1 MMRPGLLASTLLF
14 LATSAC
20 DEVDALGP
28 DAGTD
33 AMVAG
38 DAGGP
43 GAAPVVAPMA
53 VVAQDLPTAP
63 ALIELTELSGQLG
76 LVVGRGAGTAH
87 GRIDVLATDEAGATR
102 LRRAHRATD
111 GDAVTVGQV
120 VTLIEDSG
128 ARCAAT
134 VTRLVEVAAF
144 VPDPAHGRRSKA
156 TLWRIALERDA
167 VTVVA
172 ELASPC
178 AAPIAADE
186 SNDDRVATAPVD
198 ADQDS
203 PVAVDALARLRA
215 LPRFAAAQAAYRA
228 EPYNY
233 DPDRPDW
240 SEGADT
246 RVTEFVL
253 AGRAYVTAAL
263 ERTGWCGDFG
273 AAMFAVW
280 QRQPDGALRLILD
293 TDAQPAGYD
302 LAFDVDHD
310 GVPELASLPQ
320 SETVYETIEDEGC
333 AC

>member
-1 MMRPGLLASTLLF
+1 VS
-14 LATSAC
+14 
-20 DEVDALGP
+20 
-28 DAGTD
+28 
-33 AMVAG
+33 
-38 DAGGP
+38 
-43 GAAPVVAPMA
+43 
-53 VVAQDLPTAP
+53 
-63 ALIELTELSGQLG
+63 
-76 LVVGRGAGTAH
+76 
-87 GRIDVLATDEAGATR
+87 
-102 LRRAHRATD
+102 
-111 GDAVTVGQV
+111 
-120 VTLIEDSG
+120 
-128 ARCAAT
+128 
-134 VTRLVEVAAF
+134 
-144 VPDPAHGRRSKA
+144 
-156 TLWRIALERDA
+156 
-167 VTVVA
+167 VVA